1 MESPVRPRLSVFRG
15 LSARLLIL
23 TVCFVMLAEVLI
35 FVPSIARFRMS
46 YLDQKLSSVHLV
58 LLSTQNMPESAAS
71 DMIEEEL
78 LSHIGAYNIAM
89 RRPQDGLKM
98 TLMFET
104 PRQIDATVDLTQESV
119 AESIFASF
127 ATLFSSGDRTL
138 RVIGHSPL
146 DKQVFVE
153 LVMDEAPLHAAMVGF
168 GYRILALSLMISA
181 ITASLLFLALHLV
194 LVRPL
199 RRIANSMTA
208 FSENP
213 EDPRSVIEPS
223 SRGDEIGWAERQL
236 HDMQEAVR
244 AALRQKTRLAALGTA
259 VSKINHDLRNILSTA
274 SLLSDRL
281 ATIEDPE
288 VRRITPRLVTTIDRA
303 VKLCTNSL
311 NFTREGA
318 PVLQLAAF
326 RLDDLVD
333 ELREA
338 LTAVSKEDW
347 CCTSE
352 VPGDLFVEADREQL
366 FRVLVNLGRNA
377 LEAGATELIIASD
390 ENGERLYIDFRDNG
404 PGLPPRA
411 RQNLFKPFVGS
422 ARSGGSGLG
431 LAIAQELMRSHGG
444 DLQLL
449 SSDSEGTCFRL
460 ILRRGEPQQG
470 RRAAE

>member
-1 MESPVRPRLSVFRG
+1 MFRG

-46 YLDQKLSSVHLV
+46 YLDQKLTSVHLA
-58 LLSTQNMPESAAS
+58 LLSMQSMPDPAS
-71 DMIEEEL
+71 SDPIEDEL

-98 TLMFET
+98 TLMFDT
-104 PRQIDATVDLTQESV
+104 PPKIDATVDLTQESV
-119 AESIFASF
+119 AESIVASF
-127 ATLFSSGDRTL
+127 ATLFSSGDQTL

-146 DKQVFVE
+146 DKEVFVE
-153 LVMDEAPLHAAMVGF
+153 LVMDEAPLHQAMIGF

-213 EDPRSVIEPS
+213 EDPRSVIKPS
-223 SRGDEIGWAERQL
+223 QRGDEIGWAERQL

-318 PVLQLAAF
+318 PVLQLASF
-326 RLDDLVD
+326 RLEDLVD
-333 ELREA
+333 EVREA
-338 LTAVSKEDW
+338 LMAVSKEGW
-347 CCTSE
+347 HLISE

-377 LEAGATELIIASD
+377 LEAGATELTIASE
-390 ENGERLYIDFRDNG
+390 ENGERLYVDLRDNG

-444 DLQLL
+444 DLQLQR
-449 SSDSEGTCFRL
+449 SDGEGTSFRL
-460 ILRRGEPQQG
+460 TLLRGQAQQG
-470 RRAAE
+470 QRAAE